1 MKKLFSV
8 FLAALLLL
16 QLSLFALAD
25 SSKPADAAQQYSL
38 QVIDNVMQFV
48 KNDKVVRSVSL
59 QNSTISL
66 GKNKQGGI
74 RVTVKDSTGKSR
86 NFTLG
91 SQTALT
97 VSGELQSLQL
107 NKSLPASASI
117 SLEKGAKVES
127 LKVSAACKV
136 QLQGKVSQLK
146 VTNANAKV
154 TAEKSAS
161 IGAVS
166 TVSANALSGISQ
178 AKITISTAGSL
189 SAGRD
194 QMNDD
199 SRNDDSRYD
208 RDDDDDDDDRYDRD
222 EDDDDR
228 FDDDDDDD
236 HHEELPQ
243 EKPEEK
249 PDDKPSVPDSQRYRI
264 TRIESKPAEVLF
276 SLNLPT
282 EQPLTKDDIA
292 ILCNGSGKDMTIVNV
307 YTKDNQNYTVTTAYY
322 ADNEYFLSI
331 QLADGSMINK
341 TFTVSL
347 LAPQLEQPFVE
358 WSGENSV
365 EITYVSDAAGSLYY
379 LVQPVAAQTRNLWEG
394 QEEPTADQLKA
405 QGTKLEMKVQS
416 NQFTIDKLD
425 ASTAYTLYYL
435 AVDNFDRTSQVY
447 TASIPAKTE
456 QPEKSEITITSVEAH
471 TDLSNFGGVHHWFDL
486 TLSEDPQE
494 ELTKEN
500 FNISCP
506 VGDTSLGRVQKNSAT
521 EYTLYLKERVI
532 LKDSNDFR
540 FTVTFSDGS
549 TATKIE
555 TLDYSAPIASAITA
569 TRKSE
574 STVEFTF
581 KLNEPGTVYWKIY
594 NNADAPS
601 SISDATIEDII
612 KTGTPIEKVEAGIE
626 YKHLL
631 TDIPAKDVT
640 LYFVPVDRHGNV
652 PKFVETKKISNDF
665 IPEQTE
671 KPEQGESNIA
681 SIIVTDDTHM
691 SSEGPRLFV
700 TFKKAVS
707 SLVDNADVRIVGKN
721 MTLSGTKQ
729 IQVIDPSSLD
739 VGIQLMP
746 VVPAGEYTLEI
757 YLDDVLNKA
766 TFTIE

>member
-8 FLAALLLL
+8 FLASLLLL

-25 SSKPADAAQQYSL
+25 SSKSAATAQQYSL

-59 QNSTISL
+59 QNPTINL
-66 GKNKQGGI
+66 GKSKQGGI
-74 RVTVKDSTGKSR
+74 RVSVKDSTGKSR
-86 NFTLG
+86 SFTLG

-107 NKSLPASASI
+107 SKSLPASASV

-127 LKVSAACKV
+127 LKVNAACKV

-178 AKITISTAGSL
+178 AKITVSTAGSL

-199 SRNDDSRYD
+199 SRYEDNRYD
-208 RDDDDDDDDRYDRD
+208 RDDDEDDDDRYED
-222 EDDDDR
+222 EEQE
-228 FDDDDDDD
+228 
-236 HHEELPQ
+236 EELPQ
-243 EKPEEK
+243 EKPE
-249 PDDKPSVPDSQRYRI
+249 DKPSVPDSQRYRI
-264 TRIESKPAEVLF
+264 TSIQSKPAEVLF

-282 EQPLTKDDIA
+282 EQPLTKENIK

-341 TFTVSL
+341 TFTTSL
-347 LAPQLEQPFVE
+347 LAPQLEKPFVE

-379 LVQPVAAQTRNLWEG
+379 LVQPVAAQTRNLWEE

-405 QGTKLEMKVQS
+405 KGTQLEMKVQS
-416 NQFTIDKLD
+416 NRFTIDELD
-425 ASTAYTLYYL
+425 AGTAYTLYYL
-435 AVDNFDRTSQVY
+435 AVDNFDRTSQIY

-456 QPEKSEITITSVEAH
+456 QPEKSEITIVDMVINSNIN
-471 TDLSNFGGVHHWFDL
+471 TDEVSVHHSFDI
-486 TLSEDPQE
+486 TLSEAPQE
-494 ELTKEN
+494 ELTLDQ
-500 FNISCP
+500 FSVTCP
-506 VGDTSLGRVQKNSAT
+506 QESDIKLGKLTKRSDT
-521 EYTLYLKERVI
+521 EYRVEIAPNRI
-532 LKDSNDFR
+532 LKDNNNY
-540 FTVTFSDGS
+540 TLTITFADGS
-549 TATKIE
+549 TASKKAF
-555 TLDYSAPIASAITA
+555 LDYSAPEISSVSFNRTSETTA
-569 TRKSE
+569 EVSFSSDTDGI
-574 STVEFTF
+574 
-581 KLNEPGTVYWKIY
+581 LYWKVLNQKEIPQDTSPKEPEVII
-594 NNADAPS
+594 NGGNRV
-601 SISDATIEDII
+601 DII
-612 KTGTPIEKVEAGIE
+612 GQTTNVLELEN
-626 YKHLL
+626 L
-631 TDIPAKDVT
+631 TDETQYFCFVSEDEYGNRMNFYDYEKIPTYVAPEP
-640 LYFVPVDRHGNV
+640 PVQ
-652 PKFVETKKISNDF
+652 
-665 IPEQTE
+665 PE
-671 KPEQGESNIA
+671 PEESNIA
-681 SIIVTDDTHM
+681 SITVTDDTYM
-691 SSEGPRLFV
+691 GSKGPRLSV
-700 TFKKAVS
+700 TYKKEIS
-707 SLVDNADVRIVGKN
+707 SFVDNADIVVRGSKQV
-721 MTLSGTKQ
+721 LSGYRQ
-729 IQVIDPSSLD
+729 IQIAEARPD
-739 VGIQLMP
+739 GIEIQLMP
-746 VVPAGEYTLEI
+746 VVQAGEYTLEI

>member
-8 FLAALLLL
+8 FLASLLLL

-25 SSKPADAAQQYSL
+25 SSKSAAAAQQYSL

-59 QNSTISL
+59 QNPTINL
-66 GKNKQGGI
+66 GKSKQGGI
-74 RVTVKDSTGKSR
+74 RVSVKDSTGKSR
-86 NFTLG
+86 SFTLG

-97 VSGELQSLQL
+97 VSGELQGLQL
-107 NKSLPASASI
+107 SKSLPASASI

-127 LKVSAACKV
+127 LKVNAACKV

-161 IGAVS
+161 IGSVS

-178 AKITISTAGSL
+178 AKITVSTAGSL

-199 SRNDDSRYD
+199 SRYE
-208 RDDDDDDDDRYDRD
+208 DDRYED
-222 EDDDDR
+222 EEQE
-228 FDDDDDDD
+228 
-236 HHEELPQ
+236 EELPQ
-243 EKPEEK
+243 EKPE
-249 PDDKPSVPDSQRYRI
+249 DKPSVPDSQRYRI
-264 TRIESKPAEVLF
+264 TSIQSKPAEVLF

-307 YTKDNQNYTVTTAYY
+307 YTKDNRNYTVTTAYY

-347 LAPQLEQPFVE
+347 LAPQLEKPFVE
-358 WSGENSV
+358 WNDDSSV

-405 QGTKLEMKVQS
+405 KGTKLEMKVQS
-416 NQFTIDKLD
+416 NQFTIDNLD
-425 ASTAYTLYYL
+425 ARTAYILYYL

-506 VGDTSLGRVQKNSAT
+506 KGDTSLGRVQKNSAT

-549 TATKIE
+549 TATTTKY
-555 TLDYSAPIASAITA
+555 LDYSAPKISSVSFKRTSETTAEVSFSADTDGILYWKVLD
-569 TRKSE
+569 KSE
-574 STVEFTF
+574 IPQDTSPKKPETIINGGNI
-581 KLNEPGTVYWKIY
+581 KKIQGQTT
-594 NNADAPS
+594 NVLELEN
-601 SISDATIEDII
+601 
-612 KTGTPIEKVEAGIE
+612 
-626 YKHLL
+626 L
-631 TDIPAKDVT
+631 TDETQYFCFVSEDEYGNRMEFYDYEKIPTYVAPEPEPEQPEESLIESITVSRDGYYLGKDGHQLTVTAKEPINMSNRNT
-640 LYFVPVDRHGNV
+640 SIHGNGIV
-652 PKFVETKKISNDF
+652 IQGHTNLGVSSNDGGNVY
-665 IPEQTE
+665 TVD
-671 KPEQGESNIA
+671 IA
-681 SIIVTDDTHM
+681 RYLTPGD
-691 SSEGPRLFV
+691 
-700 TFKKAVS
+700 
-707 SLVDNADVRIVGKN
+707 
-721 MTLSGTKQ
+721 
-729 IQVIDPSSLD
+729 
-739 VGIQLMP
+739 
-746 VVPAGEYTLEI
+746 YTLKVNIDGKIIE
-757 YLDDVLNKA
+757 A
-766 TFTIE
+766 PFTVIE

>member
-8 FLAALLLL
+8 FLASLLLL

-25 SSKPADAAQQYSL
+25 SSKSAAAAQQYSL

-59 QNSTISL
+59 QNTTINL
-66 GKNKQGGI
+66 GKSKQGGI
-74 RVTVKDSTGKSR
+74 RVSVKDSTGKSR
-86 NFTLG
+86 SFTLG

-107 NKSLPASASI
+107 SKSLPASASV

-127 LKVSAACKV
+127 LKVNAACKV

-178 AKITISTAGSL
+178 AKITVSTAGSL

-199 SRNDDSRYD
+199 SRYEDDRYD
-208 RDDDDDDDDRYDRD
+208 RDDDEDDDRYED
-222 EDDDDR
+222 EEQE
-228 FDDDDDDD
+228 
-236 HHEELPQ
+236 EEL
-243 EKPEEK
+243 

-264 TRIESKPAEVLF
+264 TSIQSKPAEVLF

-282 EQPLTKDDIA
+282 EQPLTKENIK

-341 TFTVSL
+341 TFTTSL
-347 LAPQLEQPFVE
+347 LAPQLEKPFVE

-379 LVQPVAAQTRNLWEG
+379 LVQPVAAQTRNLWEE
-394 QEEPTADQLKA
+394 QEEPTVDQLKA
-405 QGTKLEMKVQS
+405 KGTQLEMKVQS
-416 NQFTIDKLD
+416 NRFTIDELD
-425 ASTAYTLYYL
+425 AGTAYTLYYL
-435 AVDNFDRTSQVY
+435 AVDNFDRTSQIY

-456 QPEKSEITITSVEAH
+456 QPEKSEITIV
-471 TDLSNFGGVHHWFDL
+471 DMVINSNINIDEVSVHHSFDI
-486 TLSEDPQE
+486 TLSEAPQE
-494 ELTKEN
+494 ELTLDQ
-500 FNISCP
+500 FSVTCP
-506 VGDTSLGRVQKNSAT
+506 QESDIKLGKLTKRSDT
-521 EYTLYLKERVI
+521 EYRVEIAPNRI
-532 LKDSNDFR
+532 LKDNNNY
-540 FTVTFSDGS
+540 TLTITFADGS
-549 TATKIE
+549 TASKKAF
-555 TLDYSAPIASAITA
+555 LDYSAPEISSVSFNRTSETTA
-569 TRKSE
+569 EVSFFSDTDGI
-574 STVEFTF
+574 
-581 KLNEPGTVYWKIY
+581 LYWKVLNQKEIPQ
-594 NNADAPS
+594 DTSPKLPEK
-601 SISDATIEDII
+601 IIEGGNQVDII
-612 KTGTPIEKVEAGIE
+612 GQTTNVLELEN
-626 YKHLL
+626 L
-631 TDIPAKDVT
+631 TDETQYFCFVSEDEYGNRMNFYDYEKIPTYVAPEP
-640 LYFVPVDRHGNV
+640 PVQ
-652 PKFVETKKISNDF
+652 
-665 IPEQTE
+665 PE
-671 KPEQGESNIA
+671 PEESNIA
-681 SIIVTDDTHM
+681 SITVTDDTYM
-691 SSEGPRLFV
+691 GSKGPRLSV
-700 TFKKAVS
+700 TYKKEIS
-707 SLVDNADVRIVGKN
+707 SFVDNADIVVRGSKQV
-721 MTLSGTKQ
+721 LSGYRQ
-729 IQVIDPSSLD
+729 IQIAEARPD
-739 VGIQLMP
+739 GIEIQLMP
-746 VVPAGEYTLEI
+746 VVQAGEYTLEI

>member
-8 FLAALLLL
+8 FLASLLLL

-25 SSKPADAAQQYSL
+25 SSKSAAAAQQYSL

-59 QNSTISL
+59 QNPTINL
-66 GKNKQGGI
+66 GKSKQGGI
-74 RVTVKDSTGKSR
+74 RVSVKDSTGKSR
-86 NFTLG
+86 SFILG

-107 NKSLPASASI
+107 NKSLPASASV

-127 LKVSAACKV
+127 LKVNAACKV

-161 IGAVS
+161 IGSVS

-178 AKITISTAGSL
+178 AKITVSTAGSL

-199 SRNDDSRYD
+199 SRYEDNRYD
-208 RDDDDDDDDRYDRD
+208 RDDDEDRYEDDDRYED
-222 EDDDDR
+222 EEQE
-228 FDDDDDDD
+228 
-236 HHEELPQ
+236 EEL
-243 EKPEEK
+243 

-264 TRIESKPAEVLF
+264 TSIQSKPAEVLF

-282 EQPLTKDDIA
+282 EQPLTKENIK

-341 TFTVSL
+341 TFTTSL
-347 LAPQLEQPFVE
+347 LAPQLEKPFVE

-379 LVQPVAAQTRNLWEG
+379 LVQPVAAQTRNLWEE

-405 QGTKLEMKVQS
+405 KGTQLEMKVQS
-416 NQFTIDKLD
+416 NRFTIDELD
-425 ASTAYTLYYL
+425 AGTAYTLYYL
-435 AVDNFDRTSQVY
+435 AVDNFDRTSQIY

-456 QPEKSEITITSVEAH
+456 QPEKSEITIV
-471 TDLSNFGGVHHWFDL
+471 DMVINSNINIDEVSVHHSFDI
-486 TLSEDPQE
+486 TLSEAPQE
-494 ELTKEN
+494 ELTLDQ
-500 FNISCP
+500 FFVTCP
-506 VGDTSLGRVQKNSAT
+506 LGDIELGKLTKRSDT
-521 EYTLYLKERVI
+521 EYRVEIAPNRI
-532 LKDSNDFR
+532 LKDNNNY
-540 FTVTFSDGS
+540 TLTITFADGS
-549 TATKIE
+549 TASKKAF
-555 TLDYSAPIASAITA
+555 LDYSAPEISSVKLNRTSETTAEVSFSADTDGILYWKVLD
-569 TRKSE
+569 KSE
-574 STVEFTF
+574 IPQDTSP
-581 KLNEPGTVYWKIY
+581 KEPEVIINGGNRV
-594 NNADAPS
+594 
-601 SISDATIEDII
+601 DII
-612 KTGTPIEKVEAGIE
+612 GQTTNVLELEN
-626 YKHLL
+626 L
-631 TDIPAKDVT
+631 TDETQYFCFVSEDEYGNRMEFYDYEKIPTYVAPEP
-640 LYFVPVDRHGNV
+640 PVQ
-652 PKFVETKKISNDF
+652 
-665 IPEQTE
+665 PE
-671 KPEQGESNIA
+671 PEESNIA
-681 SIIVTDDTHM
+681 SITVTDDTYM
-691 SSEGPRLFV
+691 GSKGPRLSV
-700 TFKKAVS
+700 TYKKEIS
-707 SLVDNADVRIVGKN
+707 SFVDNADIVVRGSKQV
-721 MTLSGTKQ
+721 LSGYRQ
-729 IQVIDPSSLD
+729 IQIAEARPD
-739 VGIQLMP
+739 GIEIQLMP
-746 VVPAGEYTLEI
+746 VVQAGEYTLEI

>member
-8 FLAALLLL
+8 FLASLLLL

-25 SSKPADAAQQYSL
+25 SSKSAAAAQQYSL

-59 QNSTISL
+59 QNPTINL
-66 GKNKQGGI
+66 GKSKQGGI
-74 RVTVKDSTGKSR
+74 RVSVKDSTGKSR
-86 NFTLG
+86 SFTLG

-107 NKSLPASASI
+107 SKSLPASASV

-127 LKVSAACKV
+127 LKVNAACKV

-178 AKITISTAGSL
+178 AKITVSTAGSL

-199 SRNDDSRYD
+199 SRYE
-208 RDDDDDDDDRYDRD
+208 DDRYDRD
-222 EDDDDR
+222 EGDDDR
-228 FDDDDDDD
+228 FDDDDD
-236 HHEELPQ
+236 HEELPQ
-243 EKPEEK
+243 EKPE
-249 PDDKPSVPDSQRYRI
+249 DKPSVPDSQRYRI
-264 TRIESKPAEVLF
+264 TSIQSKPAEVLF

-282 EQPLTKDDIA
+282 EQPLTKENIA

-341 TFTVSL
+341 TFTTSL
-347 LAPQLEQPFVE
+347 LAPQLEKPFVE
-358 WSGENSV
+358 WNDDSSV
-365 EITYVSDAAGSLYY
+365 EITYVSSAAGSLYY
-379 LVQPVAAQTRNLWEG
+379 LVQPVAAQTRNLWEE
-394 QEEPTADQLKA
+394 QEEPTVDQLKA
-405 QGTKLEMKVQS
+405 KGTKLEMKVQS
-416 NQFTIDKLD
+416 NRFTIDNLD
-425 ASTAYTLYYL
+425 ARTAYTLYYL
-435 AVDNFDRTSQVY
+435 AVDNFDRTSQIY

-506 VGDTSLGRVQKNSAT
+506 KGDTSLGRVQKNSAT

-540 FTVTFSDGS
+540 FTVTFSDSS
-549 TATKIE
+549 TATTTKY
-555 TLDYSAPIASAITA
+555 LDYSAPEISSVNFNRTSETTA
-569 TRKSE
+569 EVSFSSDTDGILYWKVLDKSE
-574 STVEFTF
+574 IPQDTSPKKPEVII
-581 KLNEPGTVYWKIY
+581 NGGNRV
-594 NNADAPS
+594 
-601 SISDATIEDII
+601 DII
-612 KTGTPIEKVEAGIE
+612 GQTTNVLELEN
-626 YKHLL
+626 L
-631 TDIPAKDVT
+631 TDETQYFCFVSEDEYGNRMEFYDYEKIPTYVAPEP
-640 LYFVPVDRHGNV
+640 PVQ
-652 PKFVETKKISNDF
+652 
-665 IPEQTE
+665 PE
-671 KPEQGESNIA
+671 PEESNIA
-681 SIIVTDDTHM
+681 SITVTDDTYM
-691 SSEGPRLFV
+691 GSKGPRLSV
-700 TFKKAVS
+700 TYKKEIS
-707 SLVDNADVRIVGKN
+707 SFVDNADIVVRGSKQV
-721 MTLSGTKQ
+721 LSGYRQ
-729 IQVIDPSSLD
+729 IQIAEARPD
-739 VGIQLMP
+739 GIEIQLMP
-746 VVPAGEYTLEI
+746 VVQAGEYTLEI

>member
-8 FLAALLLL
+8 FLASLLLL

-25 SSKPADAAQQYSL
+25 SSKSAAAAQQYSL

-59 QNSTISL
+59 QNPTINL
-66 GKNKQGGI
+66 GKSKQGGI
-74 RVTVKDSTGKSR
+74 RVSVKDSTGKSR
-86 NFTLG
+86 SFTLG

-178 AKITISTAGSL
+178 AKITVSTAGSL

-208 RDDDDDDDDRYDRD
+208 RDDDDDDDD
-222 EDDDDR
+222 
-228 FDDDDDDD
+228 
-236 HHEELPQ
+236 HEEQPQ
-243 EKPEEK
+243 EKPE
-249 PDDKPSVPDSQRYRI
+249 DKPSVPDSQRYRI
-264 TRIESKPAEVLF
+264 TSIQSKPAEVLF

-341 TFTVSL
+341 TFTTSL
-347 LAPQLEQPFVE
+347 LAPQLEKPFVE
-358 WSGENSV
+358 WNDDSSV

-405 QGTKLEMKVQS
+405 KGTKLEMKMQS
-416 NQFTIDKLD
+416 NRFTIDNLD
-425 ASTAYTLYYL
+425 ARTAYTLYYL

-456 QPEKSEITITSVEAH
+456 QPDKSEITITSVEAH

-506 VGDTSLGRVQKNSAT
+506 KGDTSLGRVQKNSAT

-540 FTVTFSDGS
+540 FTVTFSDSS
-549 TATKIE
+549 TATTTKY
-555 TLDYSAPIASAITA
+555 LDYSAPEISSVNFNRTSETTA
-569 TRKSE
+569 EVSFSSDTDGILYWKVLDKSE
-574 STVEFTF
+574 IPQDTSPKKPEVII
-581 KLNEPGTVYWKIY
+581 NGGNRV
-594 NNADAPS
+594 
-601 SISDATIEDII
+601 DII
-612 KTGTPIEKVEAGIE
+612 GQTTNVLELEN
-626 YKHLL
+626 L
-631 TDIPAKDVT
+631 TDETQYFCFVSEDEYGNRMEFYDYEKIPTYVAPEP
-640 LYFVPVDRHGNV
+640 PVQ
-652 PKFVETKKISNDF
+652 
-665 IPEQTE
+665 PE
-671 KPEQGESNIA
+671 PEESNIA
-681 SIIVTDDTHM
+681 SITVTDDTYM
-691 SSEGPRLFV
+691 GSKGPRLSV
-700 TFKKAVS
+700 TYKKEVS
-707 SLVDNADVRIVGKN
+707 SFVDNADIVVRGSKQV
-721 MTLSGTKQ
+721 LSGYRQ
-729 IQVIDPSSLD
+729 IQIAEARPD
-739 VGIQLMP
+739 GIEIQLMP
-746 VVPAGEYTLEI
+746 VVQAGEYTLEI

>member
-8 FLAALLLL
+8 FLASLLLL

-25 SSKPADAAQQYSL
+25 SSKTAAAAQQYSL

-59 QNSTISL
+59 QNPTINL
-66 GKNKQGGI
+66 GKSKQGGI
-74 RVTVKDSTGKSR
+74 RVSVKDSTGKSR

-178 AKITISTAGSL
+178 AKITVSTAGSL

-208 RDDDDDDDDRYDRD
+208 RDDDDDDDD
-222 EDDDDR
+222 DDD
-228 FDDDDDDD
+228 
-236 HHEELPQ
+236 HEELPQ
-243 EKPEEK
+243 EKPE
-249 PDDKPSVPDSQRYRI
+249 DKPSVPDSQRYRI
-264 TRIESKPAEVLF
+264 TSIQSKPAEVLF

-341 TFTVSL
+341 TFTTSL
-347 LAPQLEQPFVE
+347 LAPQLEKPFVE
-358 WSGENSV
+358 WNDDSSV

-405 QGTKLEMKVQS
+405 QGTKLAMKVQS
-416 NQFTIDKLD
+416 NQFTIDNLD
-425 ASTAYTLYYL
+425 ARTAYTLYYL
-435 AVDNFDRTSQVY
+435 AVDNFDRTSQIY

-506 VGDTSLGRVQKNSAT
+506 KGDTSLGRVQKNSAT

-549 TATKIE
+549 TATTTKY
-555 TLDYSAPIASAITA
+555 LDYSAPKISSVSFKRTSETTAEVSFSSDTDGILYWKVLDKSEIPQDTSPKKPETIINGGNIKKIQGQTTNVLELENLTDETQYFCFVSEDEYGNRMNFYDYEKIPTYVAPEPPVQPEDTFQIVSFHVEADDYYVPTGAHYFDITISEGDA
-569 TRKSE
+569 ANIRLEHITIKGMGVSLNGDKGFFTKSVDSDNPQRMYFYTRKLLAAGDY
-574 STVEFTF
+574 TITIN
-581 KLNEPGTVYWKIY
+581 LNG
-594 NNADAPS
+594 
-601 SISDATIEDII
+601 
-612 KTGTPIEKVEAGIE
+612 KTAS
-626 YKHLL
+626 
-631 TDIPAKDVT
+631 KD
-640 LYFVPVDRHGNV
+640 
-652 PKFVETKKISNDF
+652 
-665 IPEQTE
+665 
-671 KPEQGESNIA
+671 
-681 SIIVTDDTHM
+681 
-691 SSEGPRLFV
+691 
-700 TFKKAVS
+700 
-707 SLVDNADVRIVGKN
+707 
-721 MTLSGTKQ
+721 
-729 IQVIDPSSLD
+729 
-739 VGIQLMP
+739 
-746 VVPAGEYTLEI
+746 
-757 YLDDVLNKA
+757 
-766 TFTIE
+766 FTIE

>member
-8 FLAALLLL
+8 FLASLLLL

-25 SSKPADAAQQYSL
+25 SSKSAAAAQQYSL

-59 QNSTISL
+59 QNPTINL
-66 GKNKQGGI
+66 GKSKQGGI
-74 RVTVKDSTGKSR
+74 RVSVKDSTGKSR
-86 NFTLG
+86 SFTLG

-107 NKSLPASASI
+107 SKSLPASASV

-127 LKVSAACKV
+127 LKVNAACKV

-178 AKITISTAGSL
+178 AKITVSTAGSL

-199 SRNDDSRYD
+199 SRYEDDRYD
-208 RDDDDDDDDRYDRD
+208 RDDDEDDDRYED
-222 EDDDDR
+222 EEQE
-228 FDDDDDDD
+228 
-236 HHEELPQ
+236 EEL
-243 EKPEEK
+243 

-264 TRIESKPAEVLF
+264 TSIQSKPAEVLF

-282 EQPLTKDDIA
+282 EQPLTKENIK

-347 LAPQLEQPFVE
+347 LAPQLEKPFVE

-379 LVQPVAAQTRNLWEG
+379 LVQPVAAQTRNLWEE

-405 QGTKLEMKVQS
+405 KGTQLEMKVQS
-416 NQFTIDKLD
+416 NRFTIDNLD
-425 ASTAYTLYYL
+425 ARTAYTLYYL
-435 AVDNFDRTSQVY
+435 AVDNFDRTSQIY

-456 QPEKSEITITSVEAH
+456 QPEKSEITIV
-471 TDLSNFGGVHHWFDL
+471 DMVINSNINIDEVSVHHSFDI
-486 TLSEDPQE
+486 TLSEAPQE
-494 ELTKEN
+494 ELTLDQ
-500 FNISCP
+500 FSVTCP
-506 VGDTSLGRVQKNSAT
+506 QESDIKLGKLTKRSDT
-521 EYTLYLKERVI
+521 EYRVEVAPYTI
-532 LKDSNDFR
+532 LKDNN
-540 FTVTFSDGS
+540 TYTLTITFADGS
-549 TATKIE
+549 TASKKAF
-555 TLDYSAPIASAITA
+555 LDYSAPEISSVSFNRTSETTA
-569 TRKSE
+569 EVSFFSDTDGILYWKVLDKSE
-574 STVEFTF
+574 IPQDTSP
-581 KLNEPGTVYWKIY
+581 KLPEKI
-594 NNADAPS
+594 
-601 SISDATIEDII
+601 IEGGNTMKI
-612 KTGTPIEKVEAGIE
+612 KGQTTNVLELEN
-626 YKHLL
+626 L
-631 TDIPAKDVT
+631 TDETQYFCFVSEDEYGNRMEFYDYEKIPTYVAPEP
-640 LYFVPVDRHGNV
+640 PVQ
-652 PKFVETKKISNDF
+652 
-665 IPEQTE
+665 PEDTF
-671 KPEQGESNIA
+671 NIA
-681 SIIVTDDTHM
+681 SLRVEKDTLFPLGEVHYLYLSFDEEGIAGQIELSDITIRGMGVSLNGRESFDDRFYN
-691 SSEGPRLFV
+691 SEYPKQLYFYTRKLLAAGDYTITINL
-700 TFKKAVS
+700 
-707 SLVDNADVRIVGKN
+707 NGK
-721 MTLSGTKQ
+721 TASK
-729 IQVIDPSSLD
+729 D
-739 VGIQLMP
+739 
-746 VVPAGEYTLEI
+746 
-757 YLDDVLNKA
+757 
-766 TFTIE
+766 FTIE

>member
-8 FLAALLLL
+8 FLASLLLL

-25 SSKPADAAQQYSL
+25 SSKSAAAAQQYSL

-59 QNSTISL
+59 QNSTINL
-66 GKNKQGGI
+66 GKSKQGGI
-74 RVTVKDSTGKSR
+74 RVSVKDSTGKSR
-86 NFTLG
+86 SFTLG

-107 NKSLPASASI
+107 SKSLPASASI

-127 LKVSAACKV
+127 LKVNAACKV

-199 SRNDDSRYD
+199 SRNDD
-208 RDDDDDDDDRYDRD
+208 RYDRD
-222 EDDDDR
+222 EGDDDR
-228 FDDDDDDD
+228 FDDDDD
-236 HHEELPQ
+236 HEELPQ
-243 EKPEEK
+243 EKPE
-249 PDDKPSVPDSQRYRI
+249 DKPSVPDSQRYRI
-264 TRIESKPAEVLF
+264 TSIQSKPAEVLF

-282 EQPLTKDDIA
+282 EQPLTKENIA

-341 TFTVSL
+341 TFTTSL
-347 LAPQLEQPFVE
+347 LAPQLEKPFVE
-358 WSGENSV
+358 WNDDSSV
-365 EITYVSDAAGSLYY
+365 EITYVSSAAGSLYY
-379 LVQPVAAQTRNLWEG
+379 LVQPVAAQTRNLWEE
-394 QEEPTADQLKA
+394 QEEPTVDQLKA
-405 QGTKLEMKVQS
+405 KGTKLEMKVQS
-416 NQFTIDKLD
+416 NRFTIDNLD
-425 ASTAYTLYYL
+425 ARTAYTLYYL
-435 AVDNFDRTSQVY
+435 AVDNFDRTSQIY

-506 VGDTSLGRVQKNSAT
+506 KGDTSLGRVQKNSAT

-540 FTVTFSDGS
+540 FTVTFSDSS
-549 TATKIE
+549 TATTTKY
-555 TLDYSAPIASAITA
+555 LDYSAPEISSVNFNRTSETTA
-569 TRKSE
+569 EVSFSSDTDGILYWKVLDKSE
-574 STVEFTF
+574 IPQDTSPKKPEVII
-581 KLNEPGTVYWKIY
+581 NGGNRV
-594 NNADAPS
+594 
-601 SISDATIEDII
+601 DII
-612 KTGTPIEKVEAGIE
+612 GQTTNVLELEN
-626 YKHLL
+626 L
-631 TDIPAKDVT
+631 TDETQYFCFVSEDEYGNRMEFYDYEKIPTYVAPEP
-640 LYFVPVDRHGNV
+640 PVQ
-652 PKFVETKKISNDF
+652 
-665 IPEQTE
+665 PE
-671 KPEQGESNIA
+671 PEESNIA
-681 SIIVTDDTHM
+681 SITVTDDTYM
-691 SSEGPRLFV
+691 GSKGPRLSV
-700 TFKKAVS
+700 TYKKEIS
-707 SLVDNADVRIVGKN
+707 SFVDNADIVVRGSKQV
-721 MTLSGTKQ
+721 LSGYRQ
-729 IQVIDPSSLD
+729 IQIAEARPD
-739 VGIQLMP
+739 GIEIQLMP
-746 VVPAGEYTLEI
+746 VVQAGEYTLEI

>member
-8 FLAALLLL
+8 FLASLLLL

-25 SSKPADAAQQYSL
+25 SSKTAAAAQQYSL

-66 GKNKQGGI
+66 GKSKQGGI

-178 AKITISTAGSL
+178 AKITVSTAGSL

-199 SRNDDSRYD
+199 SR
-208 RDDDDDDDDRYDRD
+208 YDRD
-222 EDDDDR
+222 E
-228 FDDDDDDD
+228 DDDDDD

-249 PDDKPSVPDSQRYRI
+249 PDEKPSVPDSQRYRI
-264 TRIESKPAEVLF
+264 TRIESKPAEVHF

-282 EQPLTKDDIA
+282 EQPLTKEDIA

-331 QLADGSMINK
+331 RLADGSMIDK
-341 TFTVSL
+341 TFTTSL
-347 LAPQLEQPFVE
+347 LAPQLEQPLVE

-365 EITYVSDAAGSLYY
+365 QITYVSDAAGSLYY
-379 LVQPVAAQTRNLWEG
+379 LVQPVAAQTRSLWEG

-405 QGTKLEMKVQS
+405 QGTKLAMKVQS
-416 NQFTIDKLD
+416 NQFTIDNLD
-425 ASTAYTLYYL
+425 ARTAYTLYYL

-456 QPEKSEITITSVEAH
+456 QPDKSEITITSVEAH

-549 TATKIE
+549 TATATKY
-555 TLDYSAPIASAITA
+555 LDYSAPKISSVSFNRTSETTA
-569 TRKSE
+569 KVSFSSDTDGI
-574 STVEFTF
+574 
-581 KLNEPGTVYWKIY
+581 LYWK
-594 NNADAPS
+594 
-601 SISDATIEDII
+601 
-612 KTGTPIEKVEAGIE
+612 
-626 YKHLL
+626 
-631 TDIPAKDVT
+631 
-640 LYFVPVDRHGNV
+640 
-652 PKFVETKKISNDF
+652 
-665 IPEQTE
+665 
-671 KPEQGESNIA
+671 
-681 SIIVTDDTHM
+681 
-691 SSEGPRLFV
+691 
-700 TFKKAVS
+700 
-707 SLVDNADVRIVGKN
+707 
-721 MTLSGTKQ
+721 
-729 IQVIDPSSLD
+729 
-739 VGIQLMP
+739 
-746 VVPAGEYTLEI
+746 
-757 YLDDVLNKA
+757 VLNKNEIQQDTSPKLPETIIEGGNRVKIVGQTTNVLELENLTDETQCFCFVSEDEHGNRMEYYYYEDIPSYVA
-766 TFTIE
+766 PEPEPEPEESLIESITVSRDGYYLGKDGHQLTVTLKEPIEMDKMNNRNTSIHGKGIIIQGHQNLGVSASGSSQFSNVYTVDINRYLTPGDYTLKVNIDGKIIEAPFTVIE

>member
-8 FLAALLLL
+8 FLASLLLL

-25 SSKPADAAQQYSL
+25 SSKSAAAAQQYSL

-59 QNSTISL
+59 QNSTINL
-66 GKNKQGGI
+66 GKSKQGGI
-74 RVTVKDSTGKSR
+74 RVSVKDSTGKSR
-86 NFTLG
+86 SFTLG

-107 NKSLPASASI
+107 SKSLPASASV

-127 LKVSAACKV
+127 LKVNAACKV

-178 AKITISTAGSL
+178 AKITVSTAGSL

-199 SRNDDSRYD
+199 SRYEDNRYD
-208 RDDDDDDDDRYDRD
+208 RDDDEDDDDRYED
-222 EDDDDR
+222 EEQE
-228 FDDDDDDD
+228 
-236 HHEELPQ
+236 EELPQ
-243 EKPEEK
+243 EKPE
-249 PDDKPSVPDSQRYRI
+249 DKPSVPDSQRYRI
-264 TRIESKPAEVLF
+264 TSIQSKPAEVLF

-282 EQPLTKDDIA
+282 EQPLTKENIK

-347 LAPQLEQPFVE
+347 LAPQLEKPFVE

-379 LVQPVAAQTRNLWEG
+379 LVQPVAAQTRNLWEE

-405 QGTKLEMKVQS
+405 KGTQLEMKVQS
-416 NQFTIDKLD
+416 NRFTIDNLD
-425 ASTAYTLYYL
+425 ARTAYTLYYL
-435 AVDNFDRTSQVY
+435 AVDNFDRTSQIY

-456 QPEKSEITITSVEAH
+456 QPEKSEITIV
-471 TDLSNFGGVHHWFDL
+471 DMVINSNINIDEVSVHHSFDI
-486 TLSEDPQE
+486 TLSEAPQE
-494 ELTKEN
+494 ELTLDQ
-500 FNISCP
+500 FSVTCP
-506 VGDTSLGRVQKNSAT
+506 QESDIKLGKLTKRSDT
-521 EYTLYLKERVI
+521 EYRVEIAPNRI
-532 LKDSNDFR
+532 LKDNNNY
-540 FTVTFSDGS
+540 TLTITFADGS
-549 TATKIE
+549 TASKKAF
-555 TLDYSAPIASAITA
+555 LDYSAPEISSVKLNRTSETTA
-569 TRKSE
+569 EVSFFSDTDGILYWKVLDKSE
-574 STVEFTF
+574 IPQDTSP
-581 KLNEPGTVYWKIY
+581 KLPEKI
-594 NNADAPS
+594 
-601 SISDATIEDII
+601 IEGGNRVDII
-612 KTGTPIEKVEAGIE
+612 GQTTNVLELEN
-626 YKHLL
+626 L
-631 TDIPAKDVT
+631 TDETQYFCFVSEDEYGNRMNFYDYEKIPTYVAPEP
-640 LYFVPVDRHGNV
+640 PVQ
-652 PKFVETKKISNDF
+652 
-665 IPEQTE
+665 PE
-671 KPEQGESNIA
+671 PEESNIA
-681 SIIVTDDTHM
+681 SITVTDDTYM
-691 SSEGPRLFV
+691 GSKGPRLSV
-700 TFKKAVS
+700 TYKKEIS
-707 SLVDNADVRIVGKN
+707 SFVDNADIVVRGSKQV
-721 MTLSGTKQ
+721 LSGYRQ
-729 IQVIDPSSLD
+729 IQIAEARPD
-739 VGIQLMP
+739 GIEIQLMP
-746 VVPAGEYTLEI
+746 VVQAGEYTLEI

>member
-8 FLAALLLL
+8 FLASLLLL

-25 SSKPADAAQQYSL
+25 SSKSAAAAQQYSL

-59 QNSTISL
+59 QNPTINL
-66 GKNKQGGI
+66 GKSKQGGI
-74 RVTVKDSTGKSR
+74 RVSVKDSTGKSR
-86 NFTLG
+86 SFTLG

-107 NKSLPASASI
+107 SKSLPASASV

-127 LKVSAACKV
+127 LKVNAACKV

-161 IGAVS
+161 IGSVS
-166 TVSANALSGISQ
+166 TVSANAVSGISQ
-178 AKITISTAGSL
+178 AKITVSTAGSL

-199 SRNDDSRYD
+199 SRYEDNRYD
-208 RDDDDDDDDRYDRD
+208 RDDDEDDDDRYED
-222 EDDDDR
+222 EEQE
-228 FDDDDDDD
+228 
-236 HHEELPQ
+236 EELPQ
-243 EKPEEK
+243 EKPE
-249 PDDKPSVPDSQRYRI
+249 DKPSVPDSQRYRI
-264 TRIESKPAEVLF
+264 TSIQSKPAEVLF

-282 EQPLTKDDIA
+282 EQPLTKENIK

-347 LAPQLEQPFVE
+347 LAPQLEKPFVE

-379 LVQPVAAQTRNLWEG
+379 LVQPVAAQTRNLWEE

-405 QGTKLEMKVQS
+405 KGTQLEMKVQS
-416 NQFTIDKLD
+416 NRFTIDNLD
-425 ASTAYTLYYL
+425 ARTAYTLYYL
-435 AVDNFDRTSQVY
+435 AVDNFDRTSQIY

-506 VGDTSLGRVQKNSAT
+506 KGDTSLGRVQKNSAT

-540 FTVTFSDGS
+540 FTVTFSDSS
-549 TATKIE
+549 TATTTKY
-555 TLDYSAPIASAITA
+555 LDYSAPEISSVNFNRTSETTA
-569 TRKSE
+569 EVSFSSDTDGILYWKVLDKSE
-574 STVEFTF
+574 IPQDTSPKKPEVII
-581 KLNEPGTVYWKIY
+581 NGGNRV
-594 NNADAPS
+594 
-601 SISDATIEDII
+601 DII
-612 KTGTPIEKVEAGIE
+612 GQTTNVLELEN
-626 YKHLL
+626 L
-631 TDIPAKDVT
+631 TDETQYFCFVSEDEYGNRMEFYDYEKIPTYVAPEP
-640 LYFVPVDRHGNV
+640 PVQ
-652 PKFVETKKISNDF
+652 
-665 IPEQTE
+665 PEDTF
-671 KPEQGESNIA
+671 NIA
-681 SIIVTDDTHM
+681 SLRVEKDTLFPLGEVHYLYLSFDEEGIAGQIELSDITIRGMGVSLNGRESFDDRFYN
-691 SSEGPRLFV
+691 SEYP
-700 TFKKAVS
+700 
-707 SLVDNADVRIVGKN
+707 
-721 MTLSGTKQ
+721 KQ
-729 IQVIDPSSLD
+729 LYFCTRKPLA
-739 VGIQLMP
+739 
-746 VVPAGEYTLEI
+746 AGEYIITI
-757 YLDDVLNKA
+757 NLNGKTA
-766 TFTIE
+766 SKDFTIE

>member
-8 FLAALLLL
+8 FLASLLLL

-25 SSKPADAAQQYSL
+25 SSKSAAAQQYSL

-59 QNSTISL
+59 QNPTINL
-66 GKNKQGGI
+66 GKSKQGGI
-74 RVTVKDSTGKSR
+74 RVSVKDSTGKSR
-86 NFTLG
+86 SFTLG

-127 LKVSAACKV
+127 LKVNAACKV

-178 AKITISTAGSL
+178 AKITVSTAGSL

-199 SRNDDSRYD
+199 SRYDD
-208 RDDDDDDDDRYDRD
+208 DRD
-222 EDDDDR
+222 EDEEQE
-228 FDDDDDDD
+228 
-236 HHEELPQ
+236 EELPQ
-243 EKPEEK
+243 EKPE
-249 PDDKPSVPDSQRYRI
+249 DKPSVPDSQRYRI
-264 TRIESKPAEVLF
+264 TSIQSKPAEVLF

-341 TFTVSL
+341 TFTTSL
-347 LAPQLEQPFVE
+347 LAPQLEKPFVE
-358 WSGENSV
+358 WNDDSSV

-379 LVQPVAAQTRNLWEG
+379 LVQPVAAQTRNLWEE

-405 QGTKLEMKVQS
+405 KGTKLEMKVQS
-416 NQFTIDKLD
+416 NRFTIDNLD
-425 ASTAYTLYYL
+425 ARTAYTLYYL
-435 AVDNFDRTSQVY
+435 AVDNFDRTSQIY

-456 QPEKSEITITSVEAH
+456 QPDKSEITITSVEAH

-506 VGDTSLGRVQKNSAT
+506 KGDTSLGRVQKNSAT

-549 TATKIE
+549 TATTTKY
-555 TLDYSAPIASAITA
+555 LDYSAPKISSVSFKRTSETTAEVSFSSDTDGILYWKVLDKSEIPQDTSPKKPEVIINGGNRVDIIGQTTNVLELENLTDETQYFCFVSEDEYGNRMEFYDYEKIPTYVAPEPEPEQPENTFQIVSFHVEADDYYVPTGAHYFDITISEGDA
-569 TRKSE
+569 GNISYDDITIKGMGVILNGHMSFCHKYVESERPQRMTFCTRKPLAAGNY
-574 STVEFTF
+574 TITIN
-581 KLNEPGTVYWKIY
+581 LNG
-594 NNADAPS
+594 
-601 SISDATIEDII
+601 
-612 KTGTPIEKVEAGIE
+612 KTAS
-626 YKHLL
+626 
-631 TDIPAKDVT
+631 KD
-640 LYFVPVDRHGNV
+640 
-652 PKFVETKKISNDF
+652 
-665 IPEQTE
+665 
-671 KPEQGESNIA
+671 
-681 SIIVTDDTHM
+681 
-691 SSEGPRLFV
+691 
-700 TFKKAVS
+700 
-707 SLVDNADVRIVGKN
+707 
-721 MTLSGTKQ
+721 
-729 IQVIDPSSLD
+729 
-739 VGIQLMP
+739 
-746 VVPAGEYTLEI
+746 
-757 YLDDVLNKA
+757 
-766 TFTIE
+766 FTIE

>member
-8 FLAALLLL
+8 FLASLLLL

-25 SSKPADAAQQYSL
+25 SSKSAAAAQQYSL

-59 QNSTISL
+59 QNPTINL
-66 GKNKQGGI
+66 GKSKQGGI
-74 RVTVKDSTGKSR
+74 RVSVKDSTGKSR
-86 NFTLG
+86 SFTLG

-107 NKSLPASASI
+107 SKSLPASASI

-127 LKVSAACKV
+127 LKVNAACKV

-178 AKITISTAGSL
+178 AKITVSTAGSL

-199 SRNDDSRYD
+199 SRNDD
-208 RDDDDDDDDRYDRD
+208 RYDRD
-222 EDDDDR
+222 EGDDDR
-228 FDDDDDDD
+228 FDDDDD
-236 HHEELPQ
+236 HEELPQ
-243 EKPEEK
+243 EKPE
-249 PDDKPSVPDSQRYRI
+249 DKPSVPDSQRYRI
-264 TRIESKPAEVLF
+264 TSIQSKPAEVLF

-307 YTKDNQNYTVTTAYY
+307 YTKDNRNYTVTTAYY

-341 TFTVSL
+341 TFTTSL
-347 LAPQLEQPFVE
+347 LAPQLEKPLVE
-358 WSGENSV
+358 WNDDSSV

-405 QGTKLEMKVQS
+405 QGTKLAMKVQS
-416 NQFTIDKLD
+416 NQFTIDNLD
-425 ASTAYTLYYL
+425 ARTAYTLYYL
-435 AVDNFDRTSQVY
+435 AVDNFDRTSQIY

-494 ELTKEN
+494 ELTISN
-500 FNISCP
+500 FNIYCP

-549 TATKIE
+549 TATTTKY
-555 TLDYSAPIASAITA
+555 LDYSAPKISSVSFKRTSETTA
-569 TRKSE
+569 EVSFSSDTDGILYWKVLDKSE
-574 STVEFTF
+574 IPQDTSPKKPEVII
-581 KLNEPGTVYWKIY
+581 NGGNRV
-594 NNADAPS
+594 
-601 SISDATIEDII
+601 DII
-612 KTGTPIEKVEAGIE
+612 GQTTNVLELEN
-626 YKHLL
+626 L
-631 TDIPAKDVT
+631 TDETQYFCFVSEDEYGNRMEFYDYEKIPTYVAPEP
-640 LYFVPVDRHGNV
+640 PVQ
-652 PKFVETKKISNDF
+652 
-665 IPEQTE
+665 PE
-671 KPEQGESNIA
+671 PEESNIA
-681 SIIVTDDTHM
+681 SITVTDDTYM
-691 SSEGPRLFV
+691 GSKGPRLSV
-700 TFKKAVS
+700 TYKKEIS
-707 SLVDNADVRIVGKN
+707 SFVDNADIVVRGSKQV
-721 MTLSGTKQ
+721 LSGYRQ
-729 IQVIDPSSLD
+729 IQIAEARPD
-739 VGIQLMP
+739 GIEIQLMP
-746 VVPAGEYTLEI
+746 VVQAGEYTLEI

>member
-8 FLAALLLL
+8 FLASLLLL

-25 SSKPADAAQQYSL
+25 SSKTAAAAQQYSL

-59 QNSTISL
+59 QNPTINL
-66 GKNKQGGI
+66 GKSKQGGI
-74 RVTVKDSTGKSR
+74 RVSVKDSTGKSR

-178 AKITISTAGSL
+178 AKITVSTAGSL

-208 RDDDDDDDDRYDRD
+208 RDDDDDDDD
-222 EDDDDR
+222 
-228 FDDDDDDD
+228 DDD
-236 HHEELPQ
+236 HEEQPQ
-243 EKPEEK
+243 EKPE
-249 PDDKPSVPDSQRYRI
+249 DKPSVPDSQRYRI
-264 TRIESKPAEVLF
+264 TSIQSKPAEVLF

-307 YTKDNQNYTVTTAYY
+307 YTKDNRNYTVTTAYY

-341 TFTVSL
+341 TFTTSL
-347 LAPQLEQPFVE
+347 LAPQLEKPFVE
-358 WSGENSV
+358 WNDDSSV
-365 EITYVSDAAGSLYY
+365 QITYVSSAAGSLYY
-379 LVQPVAAQTRNLWEG
+379 LVQPVEAQTRSLWEG
-394 QEEPTADQLKA
+394 QEEPTVDQLKA
-405 QGTKLEMKVQS
+405 QGTKLAMQVQS
-416 NQFTIDKLD
+416 NRFTIDHLD
-425 ASTAYTLYYL
+425 ARTAYTLYYL
-435 AVDNFDRTSQVY
+435 AVDNFDRTSQIY

-494 ELTKEN
+494 ELTISN
-500 FNISCP
+500 FNIYCP

-549 TATKIE
+549 TATTTKY
-555 TLDYSAPIASAITA
+555 LDYSAPKISSVSFKRTSETTAEVSFSADTDGILYWKVLD
-569 TRKSE
+569 KSE
-574 STVEFTF
+574 IPQDTSPKKPEVII
-581 KLNEPGTVYWKIY
+581 NGGNRV
-594 NNADAPS
+594 
-601 SISDATIEDII
+601 DII
-612 KTGTPIEKVEAGIE
+612 GQTTNVLELEN
-626 YKHLL
+626 L
-631 TDIPAKDVT
+631 TDETQYFCFVSEDEYGNRMEFYDYEKIPTYVAPEP
-640 LYFVPVDRHGNV
+640 PVQ
-652 PKFVETKKISNDF
+652 
-665 IPEQTE
+665 PE
-671 KPEQGESNIA
+671 PEESNIA
-681 SIIVTDDTHM
+681 SITVTDDTYM
-691 SSEGPRLFV
+691 GSKGPRLSV
-700 TFKKAVS
+700 TYKKEIS
-707 SLVDNADVRIVGKN
+707 SFVDNADIVVRGSKQV
-721 MTLSGTKQ
+721 LSGYRQ
-729 IQVIDPSSLD
+729 IQIAEARPD
-739 VGIQLMP
+739 GIEIQLMP
-746 VVPAGEYTLEI
+746 VVQAGEYTLEI

>member
-8 FLAALLLL
+8 FLASLLLL

-25 SSKPADAAQQYSL
+25 SSKSAAAAQQYSL

-59 QNSTISL
+59 QNSTINL
-66 GKNKQGGI
+66 GKSKQGGI
-74 RVTVKDSTGKSR
+74 RVSVKDSTGKSR
-86 NFTLG
+86 SFTLG

-107 NKSLPASASI
+107 SKSLPASASI

-127 LKVSAACKV
+127 LKVNAACKV

-199 SRNDDSRYD
+199 SRNDD
-208 RDDDDDDDDRYDRD
+208 RYDRD
-222 EDDDDR
+222 EGDDDR
-228 FDDDDDDD
+228 FDDDDD
-236 HHEELPQ
+236 HEELPQ
-243 EKPEEK
+243 EKPE
-249 PDDKPSVPDSQRYRI
+249 DKPSVPDSQRYRI
-264 TRIESKPAEVLF
+264 TSIQSKPAEVLF

-282 EQPLTKDDIA
+282 EQPLTKENIA

-341 TFTVSL
+341 TFTTSL
-347 LAPQLEQPFVE
+347 LAPQLEKPFVE
-358 WSGENSV
+358 WNDDSSV

-379 LVQPVAAQTRNLWEG
+379 LVQPVAAQTRNLWEE
-394 QEEPTADQLKA
+394 QEEPTVDQLKA
-405 QGTKLEMKVQS
+405 KGTKLEMKVQS
-416 NQFTIDKLD
+416 NRFTIDNLD
-425 ASTAYTLYYL
+425 ARTAYTLYYL
-435 AVDNFDRTSQVY
+435 AVDNFDRTSQIY

-506 VGDTSLGRVQKNSAT
+506 KGDTSLGRVQKNSAT

-549 TATKIE
+549 TATTTKY
-555 TLDYSAPIASAITA
+555 LDYSAPKISSVSFKRTSETTA
-569 TRKSE
+569 EVSFSSDTDGILYWKVLDKSE
-574 STVEFTF
+574 IPQDTSPKKPEVII
-581 KLNEPGTVYWKIY
+581 NGGNRV
-594 NNADAPS
+594 
-601 SISDATIEDII
+601 DII
-612 KTGTPIEKVEAGIE
+612 GQTTNVLELEN
-626 YKHLL
+626 L
-631 TDIPAKDVT
+631 TDETQYFCFVSEDEYGNRMEFYDYEKIPTYVAPEP
-640 LYFVPVDRHGNV
+640 PVQ
-652 PKFVETKKISNDF
+652 
-665 IPEQTE
+665 PE
-671 KPEQGESNIA
+671 PEESNIA
-681 SIIVTDDTHM
+681 SITVTDDTYM
-691 SSEGPRLFV
+691 GSKGPRLSV
-700 TFKKAVS
+700 TYKKEIS
-707 SLVDNADVRIVGKN
+707 SFVDNADIVVRGSKQV
-721 MTLSGTKQ
+721 LSGYRQ
-729 IQVIDPSSLD
+729 IQIAEARPD
-739 VGIQLMP
+739 GIEIQLMP
-746 VVPAGEYTLEI
+746 VVQAGEYTLEI